1 MTLATGVLF
10 LAQVLGHL
18 VVERLFDQLTF
29 GCFTRTINCICPA
42 AGSVGS
48 HDMTS
53 GDIAS
58 GSWRF
63 YPSTP

>member
-29 GCFTRTINCICPA
+29 GCFTRTINCINLWFNRLNVLRTF
-42 AGSVGS
+42 SLLKLTMFVQQVRN
-48 HDMTS
+48 T
-53 GDIAS
+53 
-58 GSWRF
+58 
-63 YPSTP
+63 